1 MEKRVGNRSSS
12 VTGTSKDT
20 YVQKAG
26 GKVKIQTAGG
36 AHSGGYFG
44 QKG

>member
-1 MEKRVGNRSSS
+1 MEGRVGNRSSS

-26 GKVKIQTAGG
+26 GKVKIQTSGG
-36 AHSGGYFG
+36 AHVGGYFG
-44 QKG
+44 QQG